1 MQPDPSTVTD
11 RTSFLLF
18 LDDLRIFLEDNED
31 DYGSVNTSGTALLE
45 GMHGGIVANDLSSEA
60 LGGNPWTSA
69 ATLLM
74 MGVTHE

>member
-1 MQPDPSTVTD
+1 MTPDPALVTD
-11 RTSFLLF
+11 RTSFLVF

-31 DYGSVNTSGTALLE
+31 DYGSVNTTGTGILE

-74 MGVTHE
+74 MGVSYE